1 MDLLWPKVDLTSATA
16 SATPW
21 LYHFDIYRFGIAMN
35 IRTLCLGILSFQEAS
50 GYEIK
55 KEIEDGMFS
64 HFIDASYG
72 SIYPAL
78 TLLNAEG
85 LVSLRAEEQTGRPDK
100 KVYAITDAGHIAL
113 SKALSVVPARDKY
126 KSEFLFEM
134 LMQHYLT
141 PSHII
146 VALEKQLADQR
157 QELDQMNECKS
168 DPAQQKIP
176 GCEFVMG
183 YGHAVLTAG
192 VSYIELKLTELKA
205 LARRAVE

>member
-1 MDLLWPKVDLTSATA
+1 
-16 SATPW
+16 
-21 LYHFDIYRFGIAMN
+21 MN

-78 TLLNAEG
+78 TMLNAEG
-85 LVSLRAEEQTGRPDK
+85 LVTLRAEEQTGRPDK
-100 KVYAITDAGHIAL
+100 KVYAITDAGHAAL
-113 SKALSVVPARDKY
+113 AKSLAVVPARDKY

-157 QELDQMNECKS
+157 QELAQMNECKA
-168 DPAQQKIP
+168 DPAEGTFP

-183 YGHAVLTAG
+183 YGEAVLTAG
-192 VSYIELKLTELKA
+192 VSYLELRLAELKTQALKA
-205 LARRAVE
+205 AE